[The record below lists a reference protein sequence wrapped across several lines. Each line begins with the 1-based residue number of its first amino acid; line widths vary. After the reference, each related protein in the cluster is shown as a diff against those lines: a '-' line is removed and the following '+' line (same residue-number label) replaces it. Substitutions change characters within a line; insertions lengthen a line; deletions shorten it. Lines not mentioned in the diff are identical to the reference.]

1 MSIST
6 RRARVR
12 GALMVAAVV
21 AGSLAVSSVPVS
33 ASSAVTIKAKL
44 GASYRLLA
52 VTKSGKSFV
61 AAPSRGTVT
70 LRGMSRAET
79 SGMTLSVINTK
90 GTYVGPVMLKY
101 LAKKAATT
109 APKRATAGFIK
120 MKRASRSTV
129 DLGSIK
135 AGANYAY
142 ATKAPAVTGKSIAVS
157 KGVPPARENFG
168 KGSNV
173 RSGGVRAMA
182 DPTENPL
189 GDDADTDG
197 IPAFADVDDDND
209 GKLDLVDDS
218 FYQTPVKDDGS
229 NQGQASIFTALV
241 CGGECVN
248 LNAFGV
254 QSPTGASAD
263 ALRKMINTFQGVF
276 FQFRDVAK
284 TFPTRST
291 RDFGYF
297 NIDCAGIDW
306 CAGTTSKAVTISPDY
321 DANGSQPAG
330 NALPLAAGE
339 TNYSALCGAGVIAK
353 DPVAANNQS
362 YSGPSNWPLNDAGT
376 GTAFDRLMDEWVF
389 RTCDPDGDTLPNI
402 IPSKG
407 TINNAEPWMNEI
419 KPRLAGPDG
428 MKVGD
433 TIRYNV
439 TDSQKRTV
447 YSSTQ
452 VISGVIQ
459 TAPSVRTWN
468 GTTLHQS
475 DGRYNISA
483 IAGMTSASANP
494 GNTATV
500 TFWRPQRA
508 PIGTESTWQD
518 VGGLAYMVGS
528 DTKKCSISAAV
539 TSDGRTLKVESGTR
553 GSAVI
558 DDATDAAPN
567 PANFIQVTVTNL
579 SDCMPQ
585 VGQMSV
591 SAMDKSGNSTHFKW
605 QRQTQGQQPGQQPGT
620 PQPPTPPTPPSP

>member
-1 MSIST
+1 MSLSS
-6 RRARVR
+6 RRARLR
-12 GALMVAAVV
+12 GAFMVAAVA
-21 AGSLAVSSVPVS
+21 AGSLVMSAAPAS
-33 ASSAVTIKAKL
+33 ASNAVTIKAKL

-61 AAPSRGTVT
+61 AAPKKGTVT
-70 LRGMSRAET
+70 LKGMTKAET

-90 GTYVGPVMLKY
+90 GTYIGPVMLKY
-101 LAKKAATT
+101 LAKKKATT
-109 APKRATAGFIK
+109 APKKATAGYIK
-120 MKRASRSTV
+120 MKRASKSTV

-142 ATKAPAVTGKSIAVS
+142 ATKAPGVTGKSVAVS
-157 KGVPPARENFG
+157 KGVPPARQNFG

-173 RSGGVRAMA
+173 KSGGVRSMA

-189 GDDADTDG
+189 GDDADSDG
-197 IPAFADVDDDND
+197 LPAFADVDDDND
-209 GKLDLVDDS
+209 GKLDLVDDA

-248 LNAFGV
+248 LNAYGV
-254 QSPTGASAD
+254 QSPDGAAGD
-263 ALRKMINTFQGVF
+263 ALKKMINTFQGVF

-284 TFPTRST
+284 TFPTRSS
-291 RDFGYF
+291 REFGYF
-297 NIDCAGIDW
+297 NIDCEGITW
-306 CAGTTSKAVTISPDY
+306 CSGTSSKAVTISPDY

-339 TNYSALCGAGVIAK
+339 TDYSKLCGPKVIAK
-353 DPVAANNQS
+353 DPVAANNPG
-362 YSGPSNWPLNDAGT
+362 YSGPANWPLNDAGS
-376 GTAFDRLMDEWVF
+376 GSAFDRLMDEWVF
-389 RTCDPDGDTLPNI
+389 RTCDPDGDGLPNV

-407 TINNAEPWMNEI
+407 TINSGEAWMNEI

-439 TDSQKRTV
+439 TDSTNKTV

-468 GTTLHQS
+468 GTTLHNAN
-475 DGRYNISA
+475 GTYNISS
-483 IAGMTSASANP
+483 IAAMTNAASNT
-494 GNTATV
+494 GDTATV

-518 VGGLAYMVGS
+518 VGGLAYTIGS
-528 DTKKCSISAAV
+528 DFKKCEISAAV
-539 TSDGRTLKVESGTR
+539 TSDGRTLKIQTGNK
-553 GSAVI
+553 GAAVI
-558 DDATDAAPN
+558 DDAADAAPSA
-567 PANFIQVTVTNL
+567 ANFIQVTITKV
-579 SDCMPQ
+579 SECMPQ
-585 VGQMSV
+585 VGQMGV

-605 QRQTQGQQPGQQPGT
+605 QRPQGQ
-620 PQPPTPPTPPSP
+620 PQNPPPSQ

>member
-1 MSIST
+1 MSLSS
-6 RRARVR
+6 RRARLR
-12 GALMVAAVV
+12 GALMVGAV
-21 AGSLAVSSVPVS
+21 ALGSLVTVAPPVS
-33 ASSAVTIKAKL
+33 AASAVTIKAKL

-61 AAPSRGTVT
+61 AAPKKGTVT
-70 LRGMSRAET
+70 LKGITKAET

-101 LAKKAATT
+101 LAKKKATT
-109 APKRATAGFIK
+109 SPKKATAGYIK
-120 MKRASRSTV
+120 MKKSSKTSIN
-129 DLGSIK
+129 LGSIK
-135 AGANYAY
+135 TGANYAY
-142 ATKAPAVTGKSIAVS
+142 ATKAPGVTGKSVAVK
-157 KGVPPARENFG
+157 KGVPPARQNLG
-168 KGSNV
+168 KGSAV
-173 RSGGVRAMA
+173 KSGGVRSMA
-182 DPTENPL
+182 DPTQNSL
-189 GDDADTDG
+189 GDDADADG

-209 GKLDLVDDS
+209 GKLDLVDDA

-248 LNAFGV
+248 LNAYGV
-254 QSPTGASAD
+254 QSPAGAAGT
-263 ALRKMINTFQGVF
+263 ALAKMINTFQGVF

-284 TFPTRST
+284 TFPTRSS

-297 NIDCAGIDW
+297 NVDCTGISW
-306 CAGTTSKAVTISPDY
+306 CSGSSSKAVTISPDY
-321 DANGSQPAG
+321 DSDGSQPAG
-330 NALPLAAGE
+330 NALPLASGE
-339 TNYSALCGAGVIAK
+339 TNYSALCGSGVIAK
-353 DPVAANNQS
+353 DPVAATNPS
-362 YSGPSNWPLNDAGT
+362 YTGPSNWPLNDAGS
-376 GTAFDRLMDEWVF
+376 GSAFDRTMDEWVF
-389 RTCDPDGDTLPNI
+389 RTCDPDGDKLPNI

-407 TINNAEPWMNEI
+407 TINNGEAWMNEI

-439 TDSQKRTV
+439 TNSQKRTV

-468 GTTLHQS
+468 GTTLHQAN
-475 DGRYNISA
+475 GTYNISS
-483 IAGMTSASANP
+483 IAGMTSAAANA
-494 GNTATV
+494 GNSATV

-508 PIGTESTWQD
+508 PIGTETTWQD
-518 VGGLAYMVGS
+518 VGGLAYTIGS
-528 DTKKCSISAAV
+528 DAKKCAISAAV
-539 TSDGRTLKVESGTR
+539 TSDGRALKVENGSK

-558 DDATDAAPN
+558 DDANDSAPD

-585 VGQMSV
+585 IGQMSV

-605 QRQTQGQQPGQQPGT
+605 QGQQPGQQPGQQQNPPNPPNP
-620 PQPPTPPTPPSP
+620 PQ